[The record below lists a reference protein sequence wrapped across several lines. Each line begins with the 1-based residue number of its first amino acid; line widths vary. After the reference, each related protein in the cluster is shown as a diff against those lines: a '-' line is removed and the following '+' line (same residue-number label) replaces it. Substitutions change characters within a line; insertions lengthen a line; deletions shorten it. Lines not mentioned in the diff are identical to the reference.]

1 VLEGPSRT
9 LAAGIVKVKVKVKGE
24 SGEGSVAMGSG
35 KGNKI
40 VAMYFGWLAGHGP
53 RKCAASD

>member
-1 VLEGPSRT
+1 
-9 LAAGIVKVKVKVKGE
+9 VKVKGE
-24 SGEGSVAMGSG
+24 SGEGSVAMGS
-35 KGNKI
+35 